1 MSPLTQINQSNIIGD
16 MGKTSDIEKK
26 NKIRKIAIIA
36 LSCMVFFAFTVLML
50 VITNKASTEERVTT
64 EATTRI
70 TTAATTE
77 MVTEVPTE
85 VTTEELTEA
94 ETATPEKPDNS
105 AQAEETTEAAV
116 ASRDYSNLFRDNIE
130 DKEKPRFLIK
140 PKTIKVDIGDAFDIN
155 DHIGYGDDADRELEV
170 SVSGAVDTSTP
181 GTTPIQVSLKDDAG
195 NITTEKIDVSVVES
209 APAVPSGETDLTPF
223 SDFASTYGGDGVAL
237 GIDVSRWQNDIDFNK
252 VKAAGCDFVIMRIGG
267 YDDGVNYTDR
277 CYQQN
282 IKNAKAAGLKIG
294 IYWHAEESSRDE
306 VINSVKYLLNVL
318 KGEKLDFPI
327 AYDWE
332 DFEHFQNYK
341 MNIQDLNDCY
351 AVFSGELGAAGYKTC
366 IYGSKNFMGTTWNLD
381 EDDSV
386 WLAHYTANTDYT
398 GKYFMWQQT
407 SKGKIDGISTACDFN
422 VLYGGE

>member
-1 MSPLTQINQSNIIGD
+1 MTQINQSNIIGD

-155 DHIGYGDDADRELEV
+155 DHIGYGA
-170 SVSGAVDTSTP
+170 
-181 GTTPIQVSLKDDAG
+181 
-195 NITTEKIDVSVVES
+195 
-209 APAVPSGETDLTPF
+209 
-223 SDFASTYGGDGVAL
+223 
-237 GIDVSRWQNDIDFNK
+237 
-252 VKAAGCDFVIMRIGG
+252 
-267 YDDGVNYTDR
+267 
-277 CYQQN
+277 
-282 IKNAKAAGLKIG
+282 
-294 IYWHAEESSRDE
+294 
-306 VINSVKYLLNVL
+306 
-318 KGEKLDFPI
+318 
-327 AYDWE
+327 
-332 DFEHFQNYK
+332 
-341 MNIQDLNDCY
+341 
-351 AVFSGELGAAGYKTC
+351 
-366 IYGSKNFMGTTWNLD
+366 
-381 EDDSV
+381 
-386 WLAHYTANTDYT
+386 
-398 GKYFMWQQT
+398 
-407 SKGKIDGISTACDFN
+407 
-422 VLYGGE
+422 